1 MHIYMLQNELTMAY
15 TLQHMGTNDL
25 PERDN
30 FKENTLCSYIM
41 NRMTTDSDGR
51 GVLKVKL
58 SSQCSCFFYSQKY
71 CVSHRIDKT
80 TLNLTPPPI
89 L

>member
-15 TLQHMGTNDL
+15 TLQYMGTNDL

-41 NRMTTDSDGR
+41 NRMTTDSDG
-51 GVLKVKL
+51 GKGGGSAQSEML
-58 SSQCSCFFYSQKY
+58 
-71 CVSHRIDKT
+71 
-80 TLNLTPPPI
+80 I
-89 L
+89 LL

>member
-41 NRMTTDSDGR
+41 NRMTTDSDGGGSAQR
-51 GVLKVKL
+51 EIVVSMLMLLL
-58 SSQCSCFFYSQKY
+58 SSKMLCFT
-71 CVSHRIDKT
+71 SH
-80 TLNLTPPPI
+80 
-89 L
+89 